1 VSLTYDP
8 PVATPETGRRLRQQR
23 ADIDS
28 LYELVSTVDQ
38 KLSNLTGEVAEVRR
52 EMTTGLTEVHQEMTT
67 GFAEVHSALAQI
79 LERLDR

>member
-1 VSLTYDP
+1 VSLAYYSAVT
-8 PVATPETGRRLRQQR
+8 TPGTGRQLRQQR

-38 KLSNLTGEVAEVRR
+38 KLTNLTGEVAEVRR
-52 EMTTGLTEVHQEMTT
+52 EMTT